1 MRNKL
6 MMSLAI
12 MVVAVLVFST
22 GHVSVAARQS
32 DDSLMDNRARLD
44 GYRIFFSESIG
55 EASRFDRS
63 ENGLSRLAG
72 LLQRLGAEL
81 FTLEWRR
88 NIPPDVDL
96 VIMAGPQQDM
106 SSEQVARLWA
116 YLRNGGRLLL
126 LVEPPFDQY
135 RGMRAQSGLF
145 ELTWPDLSV
154 RALDNI
160 VATEGELRT
169 ITVVEQVTDEETGE
183 QSEVERDY
191 EAPELITEFVA
202 SDIFADH
209 PITQDVPGELAFFSA
224 RTVEVDAS
232 LQIAEVVPLVTGP
245 ENYYGETEYQRYTR
259 DGFVEYTD
267 NDTTRG
273 PQTLAAA
280 SGLPEG
286 MRVVVIGDREFATN
300 GFGLQTSPP
309 NSPSF
314 VYPGNVEF
322 LLNAVAWLLE
332 AEPVDLT
339 LPEAEAAPPPAEDA
353 ATEAE
358 SEDEAGS

>member
-1 MRNKL
+1 M
-6 MMSLAI
+6 
-12 MVVAVLVFST
+12 
-22 GHVSVAARQS
+22 
-32 DDSLMDNRARLD
+32 
-44 GYRIFFSESIG
+44 
-55 EASRFDRS
+55 
-63 ENGLSRLAG
+63 
-72 LLQRLGAEL
+72 
-81 FTLEWRR
+81 
-88 NIPPDVDL
+88 
-96 VIMAGPQQDM
+96 
-106 SSEQVARLWA
+106 
-116 YLRNGGRLLL
+116 
-126 LVEPPFDQY
+126 
-135 RGMRAQSGLF
+135 
-145 ELTWPDLSV
+145 
-154 RALDNI
+154 
-160 VATEGELRT
+160 
-169 ITVVEQVTDEETGE
+169 
-183 QSEVERDY
+183 
-191 EAPELITEFVA
+191 
-202 SDIFADH
+202 
-209 PITQDVPGELAFFSA
+209 
-224 RTVEVDAS
+224 
-232 LQIAEVVPLVTGP
+232 
-245 ENYYGETEYQRYTR
+245 
-259 DGFVEYTD
+259 EYTD